1 MGTHG
6 TGKIDEATI
15 IALVTN
21 KTISHLGDGTEA
33 ENMRNMR
40 GDATTQSLITV
51 DIEHSEIHA
60 GDHFYF
66 TDTQTINAASS
77 DAVDYLL
84 VVPNTSKWPHLTF
97 DADGTQITAFY
108 LFEDCTQAS
117 SDSGWIQETVF
128 NNNRNSSNTP
138 GMQIWSKAG
147 SSDPSSDYGTLIWE
161 YSSGLSTQQAKVPVI
176 AREGRERILRQG
188 IRYIFRVLSGSAGNL
203 CNIIFRWYEHT
214 NNT

>member
-77 DAVDYLL
+77 DA
-84 VVPNTSKWPHLTF
+84 
-97 DADGTQITAFY
+97 
-108 LFEDCTQAS
+108 
-117 SDSGWIQETVF
+117 GWVQETVF

-147 SSDPSSDYGTLIWE
+147 SSDASSDYGTLIWE

-188 IRYIFRVLSGSAGNL
+188 IRYIFRMLSGSAGNL